1 VLHGREP
8 DCAALRELL
17 DAARLSRSAAL
28 VIRGE
33 PGVGK
38 TALLE
43 YAAEH
48 AAGLRVLR
56 GTGVQSE
63 VTLPFA
69 ALHQLLYPVLDQ
81 LPGLPAPQSA
91 ALGAAF
97 GLTPGRSDDPFLVAV
112 AVLTLVSEVSAG
124 EGLLCLVDDA
134 QWLDGPSAD
143 ALIFVARRLQAEG
156 VVLLF
161 GARDDDQRNFT
172 APGLSELR
180 LAGLEPAAAAALLHE
195 TAPGLPDQVRDQL
208 VARTTG
214 NPLALLEL
222 PAMLSAAQRAGVA
235 ALPDPLPLGRS
246 VERIFEE
253 RISRLSPA
261 AQHLLLVGA
270 AEETGDLATV
280 LRGAAV
286 AGIGSDALDGAE
298 RAGLVSVRNGRLQ
311 FRHPLVRSAVYER
324 ATFASRQ
331 GVHRDLA
338 AILEG
343 TEDVDRR
350 AWHLAAAAVEPDES
364 VAAALENSADRARRR
379 SGVGAAADALERSAQ
394 LTSGRA
400 ERGRRL
406 TAAAHDAWLAGQ
418 RDRAAMLLAEAEQ
431 LVEERAQ
438 RARVMQLGGLFELR
452 RGMPD
457 KAYRLLVDSAAAFK
471 ELDPHT
477 ALETLVLAGEAAAF
491 IGTPALA
498 AEVGELAAAV
508 PAGPS
513 PENRLMVALLGGL
526 ARALGGDPAGGT
538 AMLREVV
545 AGAQRIDEPAKLL
558 WAGRAALYLGEL
570 DAART
575 LYERGADQA
584 RLSGAVGMLAIV
596 LDRLAWTD
604 AIAGRPTA
612 AEANAEEGLKLAGEV
627 GLDAGVAMGS
637 LALVWAMRGDEDGCR
652 AAAERAYSLAETRR
666 MRIVSAAAD
675 WALGLLELGLGRPA
689 DALQHLLA
697 LTGAGGHPGI
707 LLWAAPDLVEAAVRV
722 GQPDKCSA
730 VLERFEAWV
739 TGSGLPVPAA
749 ALARCRGL
757 LADADAAVDH
767 FDAALRHDHSAQRP
781 FERARNELALGE
793 AMRRQRRRSEARSH
807 LRNAMEVFEKLG
819 TAPWTERARA
829 ELRASGETA
838 RRHDPNT
845 LDQLTPQ
852 EVRIAL
858 FASKG
863 ASNPDIAAKLFLSR
877 RTVEYHLHK
886 VFTKLGVTSRA
897 ELTTVDLQIQ

>member
-1 VLHGREP
+1 MLHGREP

-81 LPGLPAPQSA
+81 LPALPAPQSA

-124 EGLLCLVDDA
+124 EGLLCLIDDA

-143 ALIFVARRLQAEG
+143 ALMFVARRLDAEG

-161 GARDDDQRNFT
+161 GARDDDQRNFP
-172 APGLSELR
+172 AAGLPELR
-180 LAGLEPAAAAALLHE
+180 LAGLEPVAAAALLHE
-195 TAPGLPDQVRDQL
+195 TAPGLAERVRDQL
-208 VARTTG
+208 VTRTTG

-222 PAMLSAAQRAGVA
+222 PAMLTAAQRAGIA
-235 ALPDPLPLGRS
+235 ALPEPLPLGRS
-246 VERIFEE
+246 VERIFAE
-253 RISRLSPA
+253 RVSQLSPA
-261 AQHLLLVGA
+261 AQHLLLVGS

-280 LRGAAV
+280 LRAA
-286 AGIGSDALDGAE
+286 AAQGSGPAALEEAE
-298 RAGLVSVRNGRLQ
+298 RAGLISVQNGRLQ
-311 FRHPLVRSAVYER
+311 FRHPLVRSAVYQH
-324 ATFASRQ
+324 ATFSSRQ
-331 GVHRDLA
+331 DVHRNLA
-338 AILEG
+338 KILG
-343 TEDVDRR
+343 RTEDVDRR
-350 AWHLAAAAVEPDES
+350 AWHLAAAAVEPNES
-364 VAAALENSADRARRR
+364 VAAELENSADRARRR
-379 SGVGAAADALERSAQ
+379 SGAGAAADALERSAQ
-394 LTSGRA
+394 LTSDRG

-406 TAAAHDAWLAGQ
+406 TAAARDAWLAGQ
-418 RDRAAMLLAEAEQ
+418 RDRAATMLATAEQ
-431 LVEERAQ
+431 LVEDPAQ

-457 KAYRLLVDSAAAFK
+457 KAYRLLVDSAAAFQ
-471 ELDPHT
+471 ESDPHT

-491 IGTPALA
+491 IGTPALS
-498 AEVGELAAAV
+498 AEVGALAAAI
-508 PAGPS
+508 PTGHS

-538 AMLREVV
+538 AMLQEVV
-545 AGAQRIDEPAKLL
+545 VGAQRIDEPAQLL

-584 RLSGAVGMLAIV
+584 RLSGAVGMLATI

-604 AIAGRPTA
+604 AIAGRPA
-612 AEANAEEGLKLAGEV
+612 SAEANAEEGMKLAGEL
-627 GLDAGVAMGS
+627 GLDAGVALGS
-637 LALVWAMRGDEDGCR
+637 LALVSAMRGDEHGCR
-652 AAAERAYSLAETRR
+652 AAAERAYSLAEARR
-666 MRIVSAAAD
+666 MRIVSASAD
-675 WALGLLELGLGRPA
+675 WALGLLDLGLGRPA

-707 LLWAAPDLVEAAVRV
+707 LLWATPDLVEAAVRT
-722 GQPDKCSA
+722 GQPDRCSA
-730 VLERFEAWV
+730 VLQRFGAWA

-749 ALARCRGL
+749 ALARCEGL
-757 LADADAAVDH
+757 LADTDAAVDH

-793 AMRRQRRRSEARSH
+793 ALRRQRRRVEARTH
-807 LRNAMEVFEKLG
+807 LRNALEVFEKLG

-838 RRHDPNT
+838 RKHDPNT
-845 LDQLTPQ
+845 FDQLTPQ

-897 ELTTVDLQIQ
+897 ELTTVDLQVQ

>member
-1 VLHGREP
+1 M
-8 DCAALRELL
+8 
-17 DAARLSRSAAL
+17 
-28 VIRGE
+28 
-33 PGVGK
+33 
-38 TALLE
+38 
-43 YAAEH
+43 
-48 AAGLRVLR
+48 
-56 GTGVQSE
+56 
-63 VTLPFA
+63 
-69 ALHQLLYPVLDQ
+69 
-81 LPGLPAPQSA
+81 
-91 ALGAAF
+91 
-97 GLTPGRSDDPFLVAV
+97 
-112 AVLTLVSEVSAG
+112 LTLVSEVSAG

-143 ALIFVARRLQAEG
+143 ALMFVARRLDAEG

-161 GARDDDQRNFT
+161 GARDDAQRNFI
-172 APGLSELR
+172 AAGLPELR
-180 LAGLEPAAAAALLHE
+180 LAGLEPVAAAALLQE
-195 TAPGLPDQVRDQL
+195 TAPGLAERVRDQL
-208 VARTTG
+208 VTRTAG

-222 PAMLSAAQRAGVA
+222 PVMLTAAQRAGIA
-235 ALPDPLPLGRS
+235 ALPKPLPLGRS
-246 VERIFEE
+246 VERIFAE
-253 RISRLSPA
+253 RVSQLSPA
-261 AQHLLLVGA
+261 AQHLLLVGS

-280 LRGAAV
+280 LLAA
-286 AGIGSDALDGAE
+286 ADQGSGPAALEEAE
-298 RAGLVSVRNGRLQ
+298 RAGLISVQNGQLQ
-311 FRHPLVRSAVYER
+311 FRHPLVRSAVYQH
-324 ATFASRQ
+324 ATFSSRLD
-331 GVHRDLA
+331 VHRNLA
-338 AILEG
+338 KILGG

-350 AWHLAAAAVEPDES
+350 AWHLAAAAVEPNES
-364 VAAALENSADRARRR
+364 VAAELENSADRARRR
-379 SGVGAAADALERSAQ
+379 SGTGAAADALERSAQ
-394 LTSGRA
+394 LTSDRG

-406 TAAAHDAWLAGQ
+406 TAAAQDAWLAGQ
-418 RDRAAMLLAEAEQ
+418 RDRAATMLATAEQ
-431 LVEERAQ
+431 LVEDPAP

-457 KAYRLLVDSAAAFK
+457 KAYRLLVDSAAAFA
-471 ELDPHT
+471 ESDPHT

-491 IGTPALA
+491 IGTPALS
-498 AEVGELAAAV
+498 AEVGALAAAIR
-508 PAGPS
+508 AGDA

-545 AGAQRIDEPAKLL
+545 VGAQRIDEPAQLL

-584 RLSGAVGMLAIV
+584 RLSGAVGMLATI

-604 AIAGRPTA
+604 AIAGRPA
-612 AEANAEEGLKLAGEV
+612 SAEANAEEGLKLAGEL
-627 GLDAGVAMGS
+627 GLDAGVALGS
-637 LALVWAMRGDEDGCR
+637 LALVSAMRGDEDGCR
-652 AAAERAYSLAETRR
+652 AAVERAYLLAETRR
-666 MRIVSAAAD
+666 MRIVSASAD

-707 LLWAAPDLVEAAVRV
+707 LLWAAPDLVEAAVRA
-722 GQPDKCSA
+722 GQPERCTA

-749 ALARCRGL
+749 ALARCKGL
-757 LADADAAVDH
+757 LADADAAMEH

-793 AMRRQRRRSEARSH
+793 AMRRQRRRSEARTH
-807 LRNAMEVFEKLG
+807 LRNALEVFEKLG

-838 RRHDPNT
+838 RRHDPTTFN
-845 LDQLTPQ
+845 QLTPQ

-858 FASKG
+858 FASRG